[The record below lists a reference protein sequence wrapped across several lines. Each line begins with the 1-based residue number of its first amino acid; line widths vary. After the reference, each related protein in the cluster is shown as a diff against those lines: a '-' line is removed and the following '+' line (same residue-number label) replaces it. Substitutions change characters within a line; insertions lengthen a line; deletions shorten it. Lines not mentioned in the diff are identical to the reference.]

1 MFENKNN
8 IKNPFAEKCENCTTD
23 MWEYLQNK
31 QSPLHFLFGLSHS
44 IILLIIS
51 YLQSPIAKPRTTR
64 NWTNNLP
71 INLNIII
78 IIIKGKKAI

>member
-31 QSPLHFLFGLSHS
+31 QKEVL
-44 IILLIIS
+44 
-51 YLQSPIAKPRTTR
+51 
-64 NWTNNLP
+64 
-71 INLNIII
+71 
-78 IIIKGKKAI
+78 KKNTYVKIEKFIDDG